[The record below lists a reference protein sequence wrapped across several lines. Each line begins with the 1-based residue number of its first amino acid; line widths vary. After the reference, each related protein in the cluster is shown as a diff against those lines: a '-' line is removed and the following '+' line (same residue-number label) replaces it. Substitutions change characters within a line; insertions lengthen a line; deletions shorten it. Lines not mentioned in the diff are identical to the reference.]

1 MHCYLKH
8 FGMKL
13 LQNAITTSWVLMG
26 TLMIILPEY
35 APAAPVSPDRA
46 GKVASAWARS
56 SQQHLG
62 KRMNRTI
69 QQVKTF
75 PDASGESMFHVILL
89 DGGGFVVVPADDEVE
104 PIIAFSSNGTL
115 EEDPENPLWSMV
127 SQDVPSRIGATRS
140 SSKRTLQTGPSE
152 RQEKNRKK
160 WQRFENLT
168 DRQSLDY
175 SNAPK
180 ITMGT
185 PDINDERVSP
195 LVTSCWGQGD
205 VGTPSEPCFNYYTPK
220 NYVSGCTATAMAQ
233 IIRYW
238 QHPTTGIGV
247 HEYFIGV
254 DGVEQS
260 AYTRGGNGAG
270 GPYDWSLMPLI
281 LNPNVTIPEAERQMI
296 GALLYDCGVSLETYY
311 SQNGSGAYSDYPAE
325 KLKDVFGYANAI
337 YAQDSELTTGGLL
350 NRMVNPNLDMG
361 CPTILSIY
369 SDYVGGHA
377 VLADGYGYNS
387 STLYHHINMGW
398 GGWHDAWY
406 NLPNVDYASTSNF
419 SIVDGATYNIFVS
432 GTGEIISGRVLNHD
446 GTPASGVSVTA
457 TSTSGS
463 WSDATNERGIYA
475 IKVPVPVDLPVPD
488 ATESYSVSCAGAA
501 APLSVQVGESSSWG
515 FCGNVWGADLSLK
528 NTPPSL
534 NPIGNITIQAGQTI
548 TFTIDAFDPDTG
560 QIKSFSATGQ

>member
-1 MHCYLKH
+1 MHCCLKH

-168 DRQSLDY
+168 DLQSLDY

-195 LVTSCWGQGD
+195 LVTSYWGQGD
-205 VGTPSEPCFNYYTPK
+205 VGTPLEPCYNYYTPK

-238 QHPTTGIGV
+238 QHPTSGIGV
-247 HEYFIGV
+247 HKYVIGV

-260 AYTRGGNGAG
+260 AYTRGGDGAG

-281 LNPNVTIPEAERQMI
+281 LNPNVPIPEAERQMI

-311 SQNGSGAYSDYPAE
+311 SQDGSGAYSHYPAE

-337 YAQDSELTTGGLL
+337 YSQDSELTSNGLL
-350 NRMVNPNLDMG
+350 NRIVNPNLDMG
-361 CPTILSIY
+361 CPTILSIRN
-369 SDYVGGHA
+369 DKDEGHA

-398 GGWHDAWY
+398 GGSQDAWY
-406 NLPNVDYASTSNF
+406 NLPNVDDSTYNF
-419 SIVDGATYNIFVS
+419 SIVSGATYNIFVS

-446 GTPASGVSVTA
+446 GTPAQGINVTA
-457 TSTSGS
+457 TSASGS
-463 WSDATNERGIYA
+463 WSDATNDKGIYA
-475 IKVPVPVDLPVPD
+475 IKVPVPD

-501 APLSVQVGESSSWG
+501 APVSVQVGRSGFSS
-515 FCGNVWGADLSLK
+515 CGNVWGADLSLNTP

-548 TFTIDAFDPDTG
+548 TFTIDATDPDPAQTPE
-560 QIKSFSATGQ
+560 FSATGE